1 MSKQSLIKLVEKN
14 LGKVVTMQDMSNVI
28 NKKKPRKD
36 DSDLDR
42 NIEYLKQ
49 KHEADSGSELQIV
62 YKDDSSHKIVKIIF
76 YMSSSMKD
84 LIDQCGSVLHIDGT
98 YCLSKDRYIMYPFV
112 VSDQFNVSRI
122 CAWALC
128 SDEKSDTLQGVLQL
142 FKDAIGDGLSSK
154 IEYLILDKDF
164 GELRSATS
172 ILPGAKFVLCKYHVL
187 TYVKDYVRK
196 ICLPSNL
203 QQIKDTMFQYFS
215 QMLYADTED
224 VYFDSWRSL
233 CSLSNHHENI
243 KLAISYFDRNWHAN
257 REMWSFHIIKTY
269 KIQKNHT
276 NNRIEGKN
284 KQLKGEIGRSKSL
297 LFISQKMFDIA
308 QNECNDMM
316 IRKVNAK
323 NKTFWPSTIGSR
335 EEEEI
340 MKEGSKYLGKEVLQ
354 KVLIELR
361 NIASF
366 DDELDYSTGQT
377 KCPRKRGVCYSNAS
391 DVIPC
396 KHLFEVRLY
405 NSEKLIEKSMFGK
418 FWMLHTTENAALE
431 KKVSKSSIFKNFSK
445 LTSQN
450 SKPKHKDLKKVI
462 NPLIEDISCKSLE
475 EQQEYLMQLEQL
487 QEGWRNEK
495 KVEIRTSLDVSKID
509 KEQISEKSF
518 ALATSTSKPNSSKRP
533 LALTDSNVKSRKIS
547 KYSHRAIVD
556 LINATY
562 KPLGLVAPWDDKTY
576 NILKNRSSRSGMDR
590 WINDVIVSTASL
602 LVQTKNPTIG
612 GLENPLNYLTTGF
625 KAVPAGKMFI
635 QVMHNGSDHW
645 ITATKNCIAGEADVI
660 AFNSMMKF
668 QKGSQNII
676 SVSKD
681 IEIQICQL
689 LRHQLIEE
697 NKFSVKV
704 IFMPCM
710 QQQNASD
717 CGIYAIANMMMLAL
731 GKKSG

>member
-1 MSKQSLIKLVEKN
+1 MQLLNLIYLFCREEVISDPVASPKKGDESCSDNLEYGEEQKGLKVEQKITEGQTFESFGQFDKVFKEYCKQGYMFLRKHSTQKNLDPITSTNFPYKRMRYTCIHWGERPATKGKEIRPNFSYNARGCKFELKVSFFKAQGHYKVTYLNNEHENHECNETYYRSVARGRKLDEKDEEYYRSLHSLGMSKQSVIKLVGKN
-14 LGKVVTMQDMSNVI
+14 LGKVITMQDMSNII

-42 NIEYLKQ
+42 TIEYLKQ
-49 KHEADSGSELQIV
+49 KHEADFGSELQIV

-142 FKDAIGDGLSSK
+142 FKNAIGDELSSK

-164 GELRSATS
+164 GELQSATS

-187 TYVKDYVRK
+187 TYVKEYVRK

-203 QQIKDTMFQYFS
+203 QQIKDTIFQYFS

-224 VYFDSWRSL
+224 AYFDSWRSL

-257 REMWSFHIIKTY
+257 REMWSFYIIKTY
-269 KIQKNHT
+269 KIRKNHT

-340 MKEGSKYLGKEVLQ
+340 MKEGGKYLGKEVLQ

-361 NIASF
+361 SIASF

-377 KCPRKRGVCYSNAS
+377 KCPRIRGVCYSNAS

-396 KHLFEVRLY
+396 KHLFKVRLY

-418 FWMLHTTENAALE
+418 FWMLHTTENAALK
-431 KKVSKSSIFKNFSK
+431 KKVSKSSIFQNFSK

-450 SKPKHKDLKKVI
+450 SKPKHKDLKKVL
-462 NPLIEDISCKSLE
+462 NPLIEDISCKPLE
-475 EQQEYLMQLEQL
+475 PGFSNHGSRPKIGSRRTSVWVGGMKMGRMGRGPKNGSRTEIFDGAFFL
-487 QEGWRNEK
+487 EK
-495 KVEIRTSLDVSKID
+495 KIFL
-509 KEQISEKSF
+509 
-518 ALATSTSKPNSSKRP
+518 
-533 LALTDSNVKSRKIS
+533 
-547 KYSHRAIVD
+547 
-556 LINATY
+556 
-562 KPLGLVAPWDDKTY
+562 
-576 NILKNRSSRSGMDR
+576 M
-590 WINDVIVSTASL
+590 
-602 LVQTKNPTIG
+602 
-612 GLENPLNYLTTGF
+612 
-625 KAVPAGKMFI
+625 
-635 QVMHNGSDHW
+635 
-645 ITATKNCIAGEADVI
+645 
-660 AFNSMMKF
+660 AFF
-668 QKGSQNII
+668 
-676 SVSKD
+676 
-681 IEIQICQL
+681 
-689 LRHQLIEE
+689 
-697 NKFSVKV
+697 F
-704 IFMPCM
+704 
-710 QQQNASD
+710 
-717 CGIYAIANMMMLAL
+717 
-731 GKKSG
+731 